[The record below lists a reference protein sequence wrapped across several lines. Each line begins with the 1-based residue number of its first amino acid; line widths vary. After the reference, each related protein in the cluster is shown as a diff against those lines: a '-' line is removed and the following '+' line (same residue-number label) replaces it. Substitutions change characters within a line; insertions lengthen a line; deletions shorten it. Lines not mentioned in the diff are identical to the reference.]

1 MSLITKEVLSD
12 LKNKEKTTIS
22 DLQRVHSIGFFKA
35 KELIDELIT
44 SGFISQNGEVQKAK
58 IQEELGETPNEE
70 TKIIFLDVDGVLNCV
85 STKDLIGYYKGIE
98 DKKVD
103 LLKKIVDATG
113 AKIVLVSTWK
123 ECWYKESVLKE
134 RQDDCADYL
143 DKKLARASLTIVDKT
158 EDEWSN
164 RGDGIREY
172 LRHLKWKGIDVSN
185 FVILDDELFDY
196 KERKLTKY
204 LVQTSYYGG
213 GLKEKHV
220 EHAIEILGGK
230 S

>member
-12 LKNKEKTTIS
+12 LKNREKTTIT
-22 DLQRVHSIGFFKA
+22 DLQRVHSIGFYKA
-35 KELIDELIT
+35 KELMDELIT

-85 STKDLIGYYKGIE
+85 STTDLCGYYKGIE

-103 LLKKIVDATG
+103 LLKKIVGATG

-134 RQDDCADYL
+134 HQDDCADYL
-143 DKKLARASLTIVDKT
+143 DKKLARASLTILDKT
-158 EDEWSN
+158 EDEGLN

-172 LRHLKWKGIDVSN
+172 LRRLKWKGIDVSK

-220 EHAIEILGGK
+220 ENAIEILGGK
-230 S
+230 V